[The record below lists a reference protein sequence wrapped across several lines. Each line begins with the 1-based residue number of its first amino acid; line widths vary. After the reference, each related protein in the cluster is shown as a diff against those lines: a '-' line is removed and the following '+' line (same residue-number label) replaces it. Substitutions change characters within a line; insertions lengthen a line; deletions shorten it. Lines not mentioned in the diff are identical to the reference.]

1 MIDIA
6 TISTLLSTTSSKN
19 LVGVGMELK
28 PYELALLM
36 LRSLDSSEEYGYIV
50 MGVSKL
56 INNYAVDGLS
66 LTIKNLAKEPIATA
80 LSLISLELEV
90 EYENIKIN
98 GKNVFVIKIK
108 NSYENLSMN
117 FTRDLDSQEG
127 FVKNLIVACL
137 TLQARKH
144 YSNASEDERNDYIG
158 DMLAAIGYTIKDQ
171 TRRGSSSSGKGSGE
185 LDIFVSK
192 DRLPFTVIEAMNL
205 SSLSTNYINEHLD
218 KIFSYDTSG
227 NKFNV
232 CLSYVKIADFDSFWE
247 RYSEH
252 VTNHSYPAPLLS
264 LDTSI
269 DDEYGY
275 SELRI
280 MKTNHNRSG
289 RTVSLYH
296 ICVRIH

>member
-1 MIDIA
+1 MIDIT

-19 LVGVGMELK
+19 VVGVGMELK

-36 LRSLDSSEEYGYIV
+36 LRALDNSEEYGYIV
-50 MGVSKL
+50 MGVVKL
-56 INNYAVDGLS
+56 INNYEIAGLS
-66 LTIKNLAKEPIATA
+66 PQFKNSAKEPISTA
-80 LSLISLELEV
+80 LSLISVELEV
-90 EYENIKIN
+90 EYDNININ
-98 GKNVFVIKIK
+98 GKNVFVMKLK
-108 NSYENLSMN
+108 NSSKSLSIN
-117 FTRDLDSQEG
+117 FIKDLGSQEA
-127 FVKNLIVACL
+127 FVKNLVLACVN
-137 TLQARKH
+137 LQARKH
-144 YSNASEDERNDYIG
+144 YSDASEDERNDYIG
-158 DMLAAIGYTIKDQ
+158 DILAAIGYDIKDQ

-205 SSLSTNYINEHLD
+205 NSLSTNYINEHLD
-218 KIFSYDTSG
+218 KIFLYDTSG

-232 CLSYVKIADFDSFWE
+232 CLSYVKIADFNSFWE

-264 LDTSI
+264 TDASI

-280 MKTNHNRSG
+280 MKTSHSRSG
-289 RTVSLYH
+289 RTVGLYH

>member
-1 MIDIA
+1 MIDRD

-36 LRSLDSSEEYGYIV
+36 LRCLDNSEEYGYIV

-66 LTIKNLAKEPIATA
+66 PTTKDRAKEPIATA
-80 LSLISLELEV
+80 LNLISFAIEA
-90 EYENIKIN
+90 EYENVDIS
-98 GKNVFVIKIK
+98 GRNVFVIKLR
-108 NSYENLSMN
+108 NSHKALSMN
-117 FTRDLDSQEG
+117 FTKDLGSQES
-127 FVKNLIVACL
+127 FVKNLVLACSN
-137 TLQARKH
+137 LQARKH
-144 YSNASEDERNDYIG
+144 YSDANEDERNDYIG
-158 DMLAAIGYTIKDQ
+158 DILGAIGYTIKDQ
-171 TRRGSSSSGKGSGE
+171 TRRGSSSSGKDSGE

-192 DRLPFTVIEAMNL
+192 DGLPFTVIEAMNL
-205 SSLSTNYINEHLD
+205 DSLNTSNINKHLD

-232 CLSYVKIADFDSFWE
+232 CLSYVKIADFNSFWE
-247 RYSEH
+247 RYSAH
-252 VTNHSYPAPLLS
+252 VRNHSYTAPLLS
-264 LDTSI
+264 SDTSI
-269 DDEYGY
+269 DDEYRY

-280 MKTNHNRSG
+280 MKTNHSRSG
-289 RTVSLYH
+289 RAVSLYH

>member
-1 MIDIA
+1 M
-6 TISTLLSTTSSKN
+6 SQH
-19 LVGVGMELK
+19 
-28 PYELALLM
+28 P
-36 LRSLDSSEEYGYIV
+36 
-50 MGVSKL
+50 
-56 INNYAVDGLS
+56 
-66 LTIKNLAKEPIATA
+66 
-80 LSLISLELEV
+80 
-90 EYENIKIN
+90 
-98 GKNVFVIKIK
+98 
-108 NSYENLSMN
+108 SMN

-127 FVKNLIVACL
+127 FIKNLIVACL
-137 TLQARKH
+137 TLQARKY

-158 DMLAAIGYTIKDQ
+158 DMLAAIGYNIKDQ

-232 CLSYVKIADFDSFWE
+232 CLSYVKIADFNSFWE
-247 RYSEH
+247 KYSVH
-252 VTNHSYPAPLLS
+252 VAKYSYPSPLLS
-264 LDTSI
+264 SDTSI

-280 MKTNHNRSG
+280 MKTNHSRSG

-296 ICVRIH
+296 ICVRID